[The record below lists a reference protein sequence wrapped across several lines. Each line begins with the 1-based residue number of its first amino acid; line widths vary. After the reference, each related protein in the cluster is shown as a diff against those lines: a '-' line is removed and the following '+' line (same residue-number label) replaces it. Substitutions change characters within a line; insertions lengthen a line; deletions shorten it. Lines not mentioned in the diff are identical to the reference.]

1 LAWNDPFRKRIQ
13 GTRGRMSKNTK
24 TTVKTVKRDEDFEEL
39 DQQLEAAM
47 RALESVNEKTTE
59 VLQRVDQGVDVL
71 SETPGAAEDA
81 ASDERA
87 AAAPEAPE
95 PAQPETPAEA

>member
-1 LAWNDPFRKRIQ
+1 
-13 GTRGRMSKNTK
+13 MSKNTK
-24 TTVKTVKRDEDFEEL
+24 PTLKRDEDFEEL

-59 VLQRVDQGVDVL
+59 VLQRVDQGVEVL
-71 SETPGAAEDA
+71 IEPV
-81 ASDERA
+81 A
-87 AAAPEAPE
+87 AAEAPE